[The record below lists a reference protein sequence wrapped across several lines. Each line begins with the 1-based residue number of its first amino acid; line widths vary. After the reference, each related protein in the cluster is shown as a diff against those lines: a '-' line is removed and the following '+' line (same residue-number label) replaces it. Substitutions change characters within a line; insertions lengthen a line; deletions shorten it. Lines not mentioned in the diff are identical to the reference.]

1 MRSQLDAIFI
11 GQQVQ
16 KNGFWLIQIELSQ
29 YSELGIGTRFL
40 YQSHQAWLFQ
50 KQTLYLTL
58 LSQTDWRGLQPN
70 QSFNL
75 EVMPNPF
82 NFDPQTSQVWLGSE
96 LSQASVFDAAKRWQ
110 QSPKPKAPMMALL
123 HAQHDFMFQAK
134 PAKFLVN
141 INAEAIGAAPLLED
155 WGIANRLAS
164 DSGLP
169 GSLEGGIADLYQ
181 AWLQAYHQQAWSV
194 YGFLPDPQYQACL
207 KLSQAYPNIN
217 CQLQPILTNTLN

>member
-1 MRSQLDAIFI
+1 MRSRLDATFI
-11 GQQVQ
+11 SQQVQ

-29 YSELGIGTRFL
+29 FIDLDIGTRFIHEL
-40 YQSHQAWLFQ
+40 DQAWLFQ

-58 LSQTDWRGLQPN
+58 LSQTDWRGLQPK
-70 QSFNL
+70 QTFSL
-75 EVMPNPF
+75 EVMPSQLEF
-82 NFDPQTSQVWLGSE
+82 NPQTPQVWLGSD
-96 LSQASVFDAAKRWQ
+96 LSQAAVFDAAKRWQ

-123 HAQHDFMFQAK
+123 HAQQAFMFQPK

-169 GSLEGGIADLYQ
+169 GSLEGNITDLYQ
-181 AWLQAYHQQAWSV
+181 AWLQDYQHQAWSV
-194 YGFLPDPQYQACL
+194 FGFLPDNEYQACL
-207 KLSQAYPNIN
+207 KLSRTSPNIDF
-217 CQLQPILTNTLN
+217 QVEPI